1 MAAVRLVVNFRVKP
15 GRYPDLFEGIKAVKK
30 AVGQLGGSLV
40 VNRQVIGPET
50 GHIFVVTV
58 YADYAAF
65 AKSRTDP
72 DLTRAVDAIRNNTDP
87 AHDAITVSL
96 NEEVAI

>member
-1 MAAVRLVVNFRVKP
+1 MAAVRVVANFRVKP
-15 GRYPDLFEGIKAVKK
+15 GRYADLFEGLKALKK
-30 AVGQLGGSLV
+30 AMERLGATVV
-40 VNRQVIGPET
+40 VNRQVAGPET
-50 GHIFVVTV
+50 GHILVVTT

-65 AKSRTDP
+65 AKSRTDS
-72 DLTRAVDAIRNNTDP
+72 DLTGAVDAIRNNRDP